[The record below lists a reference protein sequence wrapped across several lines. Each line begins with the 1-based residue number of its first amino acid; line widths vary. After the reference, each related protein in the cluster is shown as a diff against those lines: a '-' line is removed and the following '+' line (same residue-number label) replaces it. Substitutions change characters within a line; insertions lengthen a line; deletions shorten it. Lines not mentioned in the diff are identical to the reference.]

1 VTHHCDKKFLL
12 KRFFPVVFFLSC
24 LLTLA
29 CCQREVTPASEPDKP
44 LFDSIPSV
52 VNVLPLISETSGI
65 ADSRK
70 NPGHLWAQ
78 EDGGNPT
85 KLYLLKH
92 DGTVTKE
99 IFLDDVTN
107 RDWEDMVLVD
117 NEIYIGEIGDNN
129 SVYSECIIY
138 KFPEPAMSV
147 DTVYNLEAIRFRYAD
162 GPRDAE
168 AFLVDPSDKSI
179 YLLTK
184 RDNPSRVYK
193 LTPPFSNTSVHIAE
207 PVGQLTTTGVVSA
220 ALSPDRK
227 EIIVKTYLGL
237 GYYKLPAGE
246 KLESALSKAPIPI
259 PYQIEPQGEAVC
271 FSASNNGYF
280 TLSEKGF
287 AAGVKL
293 YFYNRN

>member
-1 VTHHCDKKFLL
+1 MNRIFLFI
-12 KRFFPVVFFLSC
+12 FFFSC

-29 CCQREVTPASEPDKP
+29 CCQREVTPAPEPDKP

-52 VNVLPLISETSGI
+52 MNVLPVIGEASGI
-65 ADSRK
+65 ADSKK

-92 DGTVTKE
+92 DGAVQKE
-99 IFLDDVTN
+99 IFLNGVTN
-107 RDWEDMVLVD
+107 RDWEDMVLVEND
-117 NEIYIGEIGDNN
+117 IYIGEIGDNN
-129 SVYSECIIY
+129 GVYSECLIY

-179 YLLTK
+179 YILTK
-184 RDNPSRVYK
+184 RDNPSRIYK
-193 LTPPFSNTSVHIAE
+193 LTPPFSNTSMHIAE
-207 PVGQLTTTGVVSA
+207 PVGQLSATGVVSA

-227 EIIVKTYLGL
+227 EIIVKNYLGL
-237 GYYKLPAGE
+237 GYFKLAAGE
-246 KLESALSKAPIPI
+246 RIESALSKIPVPI
-259 PYQIEPQGEAVC
+259 PYKIEPQGEAVC
-271 FSASNNGYF
+271 FSAGNNGYF
-280 TLSEKGF
+280 TLSEKAF
-287 AAGVKL
+287 APDVRL
-293 YFYNRN
+293 YFYKRN